1 MIGSATPASSYGND
15 DGTSNTG
22 TVIGTPVPL
31 AQTYAVEQ
39 KGDYVSA
46 GVGMRG
52 SGPPGGGTI
61 TLPAL
66 PGTATVTKAFLYW
79 AVMNSTVTPSLDD
92 GIING
97 NAITGTLIGTTA
109 DPCWTSYATAIHNYV
124 ADVTSYVVPG
134 ANVLTGFASGGM
146 PIITPPLLEG
156 ASLVVVYSDP
166 TAARKDIII
175 HEGAVTFSAPPAEAT
190 VFSGFSA
197 AAGTTKTTYVVADGQ
212 PGLRN
217 RTLVDGTETADFTP
231 QGGGPGSDYWNT
243 VTQDISAFVPPA
255 DTSVSVELESLNFG
269 GYDCLTWVAQVLS
282 VPAASTT
289 FTVNKVYSPAGPV
302 TSVPVSVTCTSG
314 TPAPA
319 SGSSA
324 PGSPFVTTVTGFAVS
339 GATCSAVETS
349 VPAGYTM
356 SSNCTNVPVSNGV
369 PASCTITNT
378 LIPEGG
384 GPVGGIVD
392 LIINADA
399 PPAESGPSDNRTVAL
414 PAAAALGL
422 LFLAA
427 GGLYV
432 ARTRRG

>member
-1 MIGSATPASSYGND
+1 MLRTRIRVLTAAFLPGALLSLALFAGMMGSATPASAYGND
-15 DGTSNTG
+15 DGTSNSG

-39 KGDYVSA
+39 KGDYVAA
-46 GVGMRG
+46 GIGMRG

-66 PGTATVTKAFLYW
+66 PGTATKTKAFLYW
-79 AVMNSTVTPSLDD
+79 SVMNSTVIASLDD

-124 ADVTSYVVPG
+124 ADVTSYVLPG

-166 TAARKDIII
+166 TAPRKDIII
-175 HEGAVTFSAPPAEAT
+175 HEGAVSFAGPPAEVT
-190 VFSGFSA
+190 VFTGFNA
-197 AAGTTKTTYVVADGQ
+197 VAGTTKTTYVVADGQ

-217 RTLVDGTETADFTP
+217 RTRVDGTYTADFTP

-255 DTSVSVELESLNFG
+255 DTSVSVELESLNYG

-282 VPAASTT
+282 VPA
-289 FTVNKVYSPAGPV
+289 PEPPGP
-302 TSVPVSVTCTSG
+302 T
-314 TPAPA
+314 
-319 SGSSA
+319 
-324 PGSPFVTTVTGFAVS
+324 
-339 GATCSAVETS
+339 
-349 VPAGYTM
+349 
-356 SSNCTNVPVSNGV
+356 
-369 PASCTITNT
+369 
-378 LIPEGG
+378 
-384 GPVGGIVD
+384 PVGGVAE
-392 LIINADA
+392 L
-399 PPAESGPSDNRTVAL
+399 PALRGTGPSLEAAS
-414 PAAAALGL
+414 PAANGYAAVIAAAGALTL
-422 LFLAA
+422 TAA
-427 GGLYV
+427 GG
-432 ARTRRG
+432 AWFAWKRRRS

>member
-1 MIGSATPASSYGND
+1 LPSNKLSVIPAALLPGLLLSLALFAGMLGSATPASGYGND
-15 DGTSNTG
+15 DGTSNSG

-39 KGDYVSA
+39 KGDYVAA

-79 AVMNSTVTPSLDD
+79 SVMNSTSIPSLDD

-97 NAITGTLIGTTA
+97 SAITGTLIGTTA
-109 DPCWTSYATAIHNYV
+109 DPCWTTYATAIHNYV
-124 ADVTSYVVPG
+124 ADVTAYVLPG

-175 HEGAVTFSAPPAEAT
+175 HEGAVSFSAPPAEVT
-190 VFSGFSA
+190 VFSGFNA
-197 AAGTTKTTYVVADGQ
+197 VAGATKTTYVVADGQ

-217 RTLVDGTETADFTP
+217 RTLVDGTQTADFTP

-255 DTSVSVELESLNFG
+255 DTSVSVQLESLNFG

-282 VPAASTT
+282 VPAPEPVVPPSVGGFAELPTLSGVSTASEAPSPASTA
-289 FTVNKVYSPAGPV
+289 Y
-302 TSVPVSVTCTSG
+302 
-314 TPAPA
+314 
-319 SGSSA
+319 
-324 PGSPFVTTVTGFAVS
+324 
-339 GATCSAVETS
+339 
-349 VPAGYTM
+349 
-356 SSNCTNVPVSNGV
+356 
-369 PASCTITNT
+369 
-378 LIPEGG
+378 
-384 GPVGGIVD
+384 
-392 LIINADA
+392 
-399 PPAESGPSDNRTVAL
+399 
-414 PAAAALGL
+414 AAAIA
-422 LFLAA
+422 AA
-427 GGLYV
+427 GGLLLSTSGG
-432 ARTRRG
+432 AWLAWKRRRR